1 MVFALAGDSTTTNVF
16 GMLAVP
22 LSGNPPSEASRWRT
36 VPPPHHRT
44 VTFASTAIGTL
55 TAFPLVTREVSPLL
69 AVFTDTVQRLVAD
82 NGYLAVFL
90 LMLLGSICIPIP
102 SEVVMA
108 FAGALCAPAFAASV
122 LGTPDAALSLPW
134 VVIWGI
140 AGSMVGSWLA
150 YALGAWGGRPAIDR
164 WGRYLLLRP
173 HEVDRAHAWFE
184 RRGEAVVFLGRLVPL
199 IRAFVS
205 LPAGVARMDLK
216 RFTLFTLFGVIPW
229 CLGLALAGK
238 ALGAQWQTLEKYF
251 APVAAVAAVAALAL
265 IVGWVWKRRQAGATI
280 ADPEGVGPTTP
291 DA

>member
-1 MVFALAGDSTTTNVF
+1 
-16 GMLAVP
+16 MLLLFLFP
-22 LSGNPPSEASRWRT
+22 ETHRPRASRRRT
-36 VPPPHHRT
+36 VPPPQHRT
-44 VTFASTAIGTL
+44 VTFPSAAIGTL
-55 TAFPLVTREVSPLL
+55 GAVPAGHEEGFPLL

-90 LMLLGSICIPIP
+90 LMLLGSVCIPIP

-108 FAGALCAPAFAASV
+108 FAGALCAPAFAASA
-122 LGTPDAALSLPW
+122 LGSPEAALSVTW
-134 VVIWGI
+134 VIIWGI

-205 LPAGVARMDLK
+205 LPAGVARMDLR
-216 RFTLFTLFGVIPW
+216 RFTLFTLLGVIPW
-229 CLGLALAGK
+229 CLGLGLAGK
-238 ALGAQWQTLEKYF
+238 ALGAQWHTLEKYF
-251 APVAAVAAVAALAL
+251 APVGVIAAVALVAL
-265 IVGWVWKRRQAGATI
+265 ISWWVWKRRRAG
-280 ADPEGVGPTTP
+280 GVRAEEAEAPGGRDQQTGP
-291 DA
+291 

>member
-1 MVFALAGDSTTTNVF
+1 
-16 GMLAVP
+16 
-22 LSGNPPSEASRWRT
+22 
-36 VPPPHHRT
+36 
-44 VTFASTAIGTL
+44 
-55 TAFPLVTREVSPLL
+55 LL

-90 LMLLGSICIPIP
+90 LMLLGSMCIPIP

-122 LGTPDAALSLPW
+122 LGTPDAALSVGW
-134 VVIWGI
+134 VIAWGVVGSLV
-140 AGSMVGSWLA
+140 GSMLA

-205 LPAGVARMDLK
+205 LPAGVARMDLRK
-216 RFTLFTLFGVIPW
+216 FTLFTLLGIIPW
-229 CLGLALAGK
+229 CLGLALAGRS
-238 ALGAQWQTLEKYF
+238 LGARWHQIERYF
-251 APVAAVAAVAALAL
+251 APFAVVAAIAVLAAAAWWIWRRRKAAAALVAGEE
-265 IVGWVWKRRQAGATI
+265 VGAG
-280 ADPEGVGPTTP
+280 DPLN
-291 DA
+291 

>member
-1 MVFALAGDSTTTNVF
+1 
-16 GMLAVP
+16 
-22 LSGNPPSEASRWRT
+22 
-36 VPPPHHRT
+36 
-44 VTFASTAIGTL
+44 
-55 TAFPLVTREVSPLL
+55 LL

-90 LMLLGSICIPIP
+90 LMLLGSMCIPIP

-122 LGTPDAALSLPW
+122 LGTPDAALSVGW
-134 VVIWGI
+134 VIAWGVVGSLV
-140 AGSMVGSWLA
+140 GSMLA

-205 LPAGVARMDLK
+205 LPAGVARMDLRK
-216 RFTLFTLFGVIPW
+216 FTLFTLLGIIPW
-229 CLGLALAGK
+229 CLGLALAGRS
-238 ALGAQWQTLEKYF
+238 LGARWHQIERYF
-251 APVAAVAAVAALAL
+251 APFAVVAAIAVLAAAAWWIWHRRKAAAALVADEE
-265 IVGWVWKRRQAGATI
+265 VGAG
-280 ADPEGVGPTTP
+280 DPLN
-291 DA
+291 

>member
-1 MVFALAGDSTTTNVF
+1 MADGTT
-16 GMLAVP
+16 
-22 LSGNPPSEASRWRT
+22 ASAQNRDLCIGGRWYARG
-36 VPPPHHRT
+36 VPPGHEGG
-44 VTFASTAIGTL
+44 F
-55 TAFPLVTREVSPLL
+55 PLL

-122 LGTPDAALSLPW
+122 LGTPDAALSVTW
-134 VVIWGI
+134 VVLWGI

-205 LPAGVARMDLK
+205 LPAGVARMDIR
-216 RFTLFTLFGVIPW
+216 RFTIFTLFGVIPW

-238 ALGAQWQTLEKYF
+238 ALGAQWDTLERYF
-251 APVAAVAAVAALAL
+251 APVAVVAAVALVAL
-265 IVGWVWKRRQAGATI
+265 IAWWVWKRTSARAIVAEAETPEASDP
-280 ADPEGVGPTTP
+280 ADHLE
-291 DA
+291 

>member
-1 MVFALAGDSTTTNVF
+1 
-16 GMLAVP
+16 
-22 LSGNPPSEASRWRT
+22 
-36 VPPPHHRT
+36 
-44 VTFASTAIGTL
+44 
-55 TAFPLVTREVSPLL
+55 LL

-90 LMLLGSICIPIP
+90 LMLLGSMCIPIP

-122 LGTPDAALSLPW
+122 LGTPDAALSVGW
-134 VVIWGI
+134 VIAWGV
-140 AGSMVGSWLA
+140 VGSLVGSLLA

-205 LPAGVARMDLK
+205 LPAGVARMDLRK
-216 RFTLFTLFGVIPW
+216 FTLFTLLGIIPW
-229 CLGLALAGK
+229 CLGLALAGRS
-238 ALGAQWQTLEKYF
+238 LGARWHQIERYF
-251 APVAAVAAVAALAL
+251 APFAVVAAIAVLAAAAWWIWRRRKAAAALVAGEE
-265 IVGWVWKRRQAGATI
+265 VGAG
-280 ADPEGVGPTTP
+280 DPLN
-291 DA
+291 

>member
-1 MVFALAGDSTTTNVF
+1 L
-16 GMLAVP
+16 VP
-22 LSGNPPSEASRWRT
+22 LRESRGARQIGASGPDGTTEPAKHRGTGPSG
-36 VPPPHHRT
+36 
-44 VTFASTAIGTL
+44 TAGPVGTL
-55 TAFPLVTREVSPLL
+55 GAFTLVNRKVFPLL
-69 AVFTDTVQRLVAD
+69 AVFTDTVQRLIAE

-90 LMLLGSICIPIP
+90 LMMLGSMCIPIP

-122 LGTPDAALSLPW
+122 LGSPEAALSIGW
-134 VVIWGI
+134 VIAAGI

-150 YALGAWGGRPAIDR
+150 YGLGAWGGRPAIDR

-205 LPAGVARMDLK
+205 LPAGVAKMDIR

-229 CLGLALAGK
+229 CVGLAYAGK
-238 ALGAQWQTLEKYF
+238 ALGDQWQTLEKYF
-251 APVAAVAAVAALAL
+251 LPVSILVAIAAVIGAVWWIRMRRRALATE
-265 IVGWVWKRRQAGATI
+265 V
-280 ADPEGVGPTTP
+280 AD
-291 DA
+291 

>member
-1 MVFALAGDSTTTNVF
+1 M
-16 GMLAVP
+16 VP
-22 LSGNPPSEASRWRT
+22 LRESRGARQIGASGPDGTTEPAKHRGTGHPASHPVR
-36 VPPPHHRT
+36 P
-44 VTFASTAIGTL
+44 ASVGTL
-55 TAFPLVTREVSPLL
+55 GAFTLVNRKVFPLL
-69 AVFTDTVQRLVAD
+69 AVFTDTVQRLIAD

-90 LMLLGSICIPIP
+90 LMMLGSMCIPIP

-122 LGTPDAALSLPW
+122 LGSPEAALSIGW
-134 VVIWGI
+134 VIAAGI

-150 YALGAWGGRPAIDR
+150 YGLGAWGGRPAIDR

-205 LPAGVARMDLK
+205 LPAGVAKMDIR

-229 CLGLALAGK
+229 CVGLAFAGK
-238 ALGAQWQTLEKYF
+238 ALGDQWKTLEKYF
-251 APVAAVAAVAALAL
+251 VPVSIAVAIALVIGAVWWIRMRRRALATE
-265 IVGWVWKRRQAGATI
+265 A
-280 ADPEGVGPTTP
+280 AD
-291 DA
+291 